1 LRLFAGGEF
10 REAATESCRCG
21 DKGEV
26 EMSDEQVRS
35 SIVQSMAEAEFP
47 PAVIYAFHKTGIYI
61 CDENEARLS
70 DEQKTA
76 WNAAIN
82 EYRRSEH

>member
-1 LRLFAGGEF
+1 MQKNQKE
-10 REAATESCRCG
+10 
-21 DKGEV
+21 

-82 EYRRSEH
+82 DYRRSIRGYVQ